1 MENGGVSNTTHR
13 DSIAENSRTERIRVK
28 VWLNEELVKIE
39 MSPLEIGYQIISKVV
54 RISFCHNFEGKV

>member
-54 RISFCHNFEGKV
+54 RIFVLS

>member
-54 RISFCHNFEGKV
+54 RNFVLS